1 MSLVG
6 MLFPNYI
13 QRHRWHQGRGKGAEG
28 ICREIDLG
36 HQGREDMGGG
46 AGGEGTVVSGR
57 RYQRAKGGEGR

>member
-46 AGGEGTVVSGR
+46 LGV
-57 RYQRAKGGEGR
+57 KGQW